1 MDVQTVRLSTL
12 VRRRDEADET
22 IAASL
27 IWKSG
32 IMATFVLVAGGRSR
46 CEEG

>member
-1 MDVQTVRLSTL
+1 MDVQTVPLSTL
-12 VRRRDEADET
+12 VRWGDEARET

-27 IWKSG
+27 IWKSC

-46 CEEG
+46 CEE